1 MDNWPDQRLVEG
13 FIKGDAQCFDVLVRR
28 YKDRIFSYI
37 YYTLGNRSL
46 AEDIFQDTCIKAIH
60 SMLDTRYKDNG
71 RFLSWMTRIAHN
83 LIIDHY
89 RRNRQ
94 VSLLSAD
101 ACSVLLNNAA
111 ELAERPVEE
120 ELIHRQIRS
129 DVRKMI
135 DMLPVEQ
142 REIVLLRHYGNMT
155 FKEIA
160 EMTGISVNTALGR
173 MRYALINLRKYI
185 HEHQIILTA

>member
-1 MDNWPDQRLVEG
+1 MNNWPDQRLVEG
-13 FIKGDAQCFDVLVRR
+13 FVKGDAQCFDVLVRR

-46 AEDIFQDTCIKAIH
+46 AEDIFQDTCIKAIN
-60 SMLDTRYKDNG
+60 SLLDTRYKDNG

-89 RRNRQ
+89 RRSRQ
-94 VSLLSAD
+94 VDMMSAD
-101 ACSVLLNNAA
+101 ACSALLNNAA
-111 ELAERPVEE
+111 ELAERPVEDD
-120 ELIHRQIRS
+120 IVRRQIRK
-129 DVRKMI
+129 DVRKLI
-135 DMLPVEQ
+135 DMLPAEQ
-142 REIVLLRHYGNMT
+142 REIVLLRHYGDMS

-160 EMTGISVNTALGR
+160 ALTGVSVNTALGR

-185 HEHQIILTA
+185 DEHQIVLTA